1 MKFYKRIVIIGL
13 MLLLL
18 PALFANEITAVWTR
32 LYNNSVS
39 VDQKLAIMANIVEQH
54 DREMIPVLES
64 ALNAELINHQNIANS
79 TVRVKTYQLM
89 DMILRELA
97 NLKASGAA
105 ADVYGVSIEVQDP
118 FLQAEAIQ
126 TLGKI
131 GAVPYAE
138 EIAFRLRNINLGI
151 TPFTA
156 REEIET
162 IVSASVE
169 TLELLRQEVGFSPVF
184 FTSIGRYSAEVV
196 KRSERALVNMVD
208 DPTDMLRDILTY
220 ESDFNVKYQVLL
232 VEDRSKAPV
241 DRKAFLAKE
250 ALDQGLKFETS
261 DRREQVFL
269 SQMRTKAAEMLKSYA
284 TEDPEA
290 YLLLDQMVRKSFSIT
305 ETLTALEAL
314 GAAQNDQSAKYLA
327 DFLSELNGKRAEGYT
342 FSNEKVVRATINAL
356 GNTGSPVGRPALIEV
371 EFSNWSG
378 DTRRLAKSALE
389 KLN

>member
-1 MKFYKRIVIIGL
+1 MNTSKKILLIGL
-13 MLLLL
+13 ILLLV

-64 ALNAELINHQNIANS
+64 ALNAELINHQNIADS

-118 FLQAEAIQ
+118 FLQAEAIR

-156 REEIET
+156 KEEIET
-162 IVSASVE
+162 IVSASLE

-184 FTSIGRYSAEVV
+184 FTSIGRYSAPVI
-196 KRSERALVNMVD
+196 KRAERAMINMVE
-208 DPTDMLRDILTY
+208 DPTDLLQDILTY
-220 ESDFNVKYQVLL
+220 ESDYNVKYQVLL
-232 VEDRSKAPV
+232 VEDRSQAPEE
-241 DRKAFLAKE
+241 RKAFLAKE
-250 ALDQGLKFETS
+250 ALDQGLKFDTS

-314 GAAQNDQSAKYLA
+314 GAAQNDESAKYLA

-342 FSNEKVVRATINAL
+342 FSNEKVVRGTINAL